1 MLELHNQDAATR
13 AASHDFKRLVAV
25 MGYDRDGMGFEA
37 LKTFELQQISKLSSS
52 PAKKILLVVKK

>member
-37 LKTFELQQISKLSSS
+37 LKKSTSTNYPALQT
-52 PAKKILLVVKK
+52 KKILLVVKK

>member
-37 LKTFELQQISKLSSS
+37 LKTSTNLSSS